1 MIELIIQMNKR
12 WGSSLTFYFYPIWF
26 QQGIAEAIYYGR
38 SNIIAIENQD
48 YYPLQD
54 NSYIIQRMAR

>member
-1 MIELIIQMNKR
+1 MNKR

-38 SNIIAIENQD
+38 SNIIVIENQD